1 MCWSLFSG
9 LHHIKINK
17 LLNYHF
23 KQFSTSTLLMGV
35 GQSDGWVC
43 WYLVMHGLL
52 TGVLVLLCRS
62 RNIIG
67 QIIFHNMLNR
77 QEEVKQPWSAL
88 FVIHFLCVLNC
99 FFKI

>member
-43 WYLVMHGLL
+43 WYLVMLGLL

-77 QEEVKQPWSAL
+77 QEGGETTLVSIVCDTFPVCFEL
-88 FVIHFLCVLNC
+88 FL
-99 FFKI
+99 

>member
-43 WYLVMHGLL
+43 WYLVMLSLL

-77 QEEVKQPWSAL
+77 QEGGETTLVSIVCDTFPVCFEL
-88 FVIHFLCVLNC
+88 FL
-99 FFKI
+99 

>member
-43 WYLVMHGLL
+43 WYLVMLGLL

-77 QEEVKQPWSAL
+77 QEGGETTLVSFVCDTFPVCFEL
-88 FVIHFLCVLNC
+88 FL
-99 FFKI
+99 

>member
-1 MCWSLFSG
+1 MCLSLFSG

-43 WYLVMHGLL
+43 WYLVMLGLL

-77 QEEVKQPWSAL
+77 QEGGETTLVSIVCDTFPVCFEL
-88 FVIHFLCVLNC
+88 FL
-99 FFKI
+99 

>member
-1 MCWSLFSG
+1 
-9 LHHIKINK
+9 
-17 LLNYHF
+17 
-23 KQFSTSTLLMGV
+23 MGV

-43 WYLVMHGLL
+43 WYLVMLGLL

-77 QEEVKQPWSAL
+77 QEGGETTLVSIVCDTFPVCFEL
-88 FVIHFLCVLNC
+88 FL
-99 FFKI
+99 